1 MNPSIFLLSSAV
13 LLPLSTESEG
23 CPTWLI
29 IVVIVIIL
37 YSSDQQS
44 QNKNKTSDKSKPDYL
59 KTPTTYSSPSPT
71 SYRRYVE
78 DVSPPY
84 DDEID
89 EILSERDEIDWQE
102 SDQNNISK
110 QTEPY
115 KATTSQFS
123 QRTLPVSLA
132 LKPVQVRSLD
142 ERYQEVL
149 SKNLKSNWQSFD
161 YIIRNNHIDYLYHF
175 TDMSNVESIFKHG
188 GLYSWKSCL
197 EREIRIACPGG
208 NSLSRGLDIRKNLN
222 DYIHLGFNKKHP
234 MLYVAEE
241 EKRIRKAKILRIDT
255 SVIFW
260 DSTLFSDKNATSNQ
274 ARIGGTI
281 NDFRCINFGIAC
293 GSTWNGPDEKSAFQA
308 EVLVRSHIPI
318 EYISF

>member
-1 MNPSIFLLSSAV
+1 MNPSVFLLSAAV
-13 LLPLSTESEG
+13 FLPLSAESEG

-29 IVVIVIIL
+29 IVIIVIIL

-44 QNKNKTSDKSKPDYL
+44 QKKNKTSNKSKSDYL
-59 KTPTTYSSPSPT
+59 KTPTTYSSPSHT

-89 EILSERDEIDWQE
+89 EILSERDEFDWQE
-102 SDQNNISK
+102 SDQNNTSK

-115 KATTSQFS
+115 KTNTSQFP
-123 QRTLPVSLA
+123 QRTSPVFLA
-132 LKPVQVRSLD
+132 PKPVQVRSID

-149 SKNLKSNWQSFD
+149 SKNLKSDWRSFD
-161 YIIRNNHIDYLYHF
+161 FIIRNNHIDYLYHF
-175 TDMSNVESIFKHG
+175 TDKSNVSSIFEHG

-197 EREIRIACPGG
+197 KNGIRITRPGG
-208 NSLSRGLDIRKNLN
+208 NSLSRELDSRKNLD
-222 DYIHLGFNKKHP
+222 DYIHLAFNQEHP
-234 MLYVAEE
+234 MLFVAKNEG
-241 EKRIRKAKILRIDT
+241 RISNPEILRIDT

-260 DSTLFSDKNATSNQ
+260 ISTLFSDRNAASNQ

-281 NDFRCINFGIAC
+281 NDFRSIDFSIAC
-293 GSTWNGPDEKSAFQA
+293 GSTWNSPDEKSAFQA
-308 EVLVRSHIPI
+308 EVLVHSHIPL
-318 EYISF
+318 EYIYF